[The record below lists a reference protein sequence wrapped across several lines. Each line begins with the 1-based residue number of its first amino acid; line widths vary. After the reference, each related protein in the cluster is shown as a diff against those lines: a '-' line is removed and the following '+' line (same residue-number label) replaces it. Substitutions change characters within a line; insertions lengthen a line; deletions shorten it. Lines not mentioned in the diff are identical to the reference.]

1 MLRLPA
7 LITASILSLYAA
19 LWLFG
24 HISLAALTL
33 KAGLIPF
40 AVAVLFLFFA
50 IAAVSGVAQGWRTRR
65 SPRAWGEAS
74 LGIILMLGVI
84 LFDYLMNIVGSL

>member
-7 LITASILSLYAA
+7 LVTASILSLYAA
-19 LWLFG
+19 FWLFG
-24 HISLAALTL
+24 HISMAALTL

-50 IAAVSGVAQGWRTRR
+50 IAALSGIAQGWRNRR
-65 SPRAWGEAS
+65 NKNAWGEAA
-74 LGIILMLGVI
+74 LGIILMLGVK
-84 LFDYLMNIVGSL
+84 LFDYLMAFIF